1 MNSDIIN
8 LVADDKNK
16 QSEWLLDLMWQDSF
30 FKNDES

>member
-16 QSEWLLDLMWQDSF
+16 QSEWLLELMWQDSF